1 MALPTI
7 ILDNTTGS
15 AIELK
20 QLAVIVPASGSVT
33 VSDFDSPSEVLND
46 KELQTALDAGDITV
60 TYMAVVLTLEQSK
73 ALIQPIT
80 ALDIKHNLT
89 ALVPPGVGDDDAAG
103 YSVGSN
109 WIDTVG
115 GSAYQCLDDA
125 TGAANWSKSGPS
137 AIPTGNTLWVDPI
150 NGDDGT
156 AVSGS
161 MATPGQF
168 LTIGAALAA
177 AAGGD
182 SVIVRPGTYA
192 ESGLTVPTDVS
203 LISEGGFRVTTVGDA
218 AAVSHVITLSDGS
231 YLQGFA
237 ITVPT
242 TASLAGVAHS
252 TGTATVYDLDLR
264 GDGLTGSG
272 DGILKTGTGKIVGG
286 NIRCSLGGMENL
298 LRVSAATLAL
308 DDVHVP
314 PSAGT
319 IENVTLT
326 EGTGRFQGQAHNV
339 GNPNVVD
346 CIHVAGTSTC
356 IIYSPNWFNMTNGLH
371 LAGDGVTVTIIG
383 GSVDPTAFSLLI
395 DPALTGV
402 GTVLVVS
409 STTVQPLFSFP
420 SAAIGTMQLNAT
432 FHQTLT
438 DVRNGESRVVGADM
452 VTGFP
457 ELGSG
462 LVVGEGSSY
471 SDGIKVISTDGTETM
486 VGSVVTGGSQVDE
499 TAAAQSRSGSTLTF
513 QGTGVGNAIYF
524 ASSRETTA
532 GAALK
537 HWAAKVTQVAAGVD
551 GSYVMEIWDG
561 AAWVGVGVQAS
572 SEVETYRYSSDVF
585 LRAASDEFL
594 QYGIDTETTWG
605 LATADEAGTVIGPS
619 YWVRWRITSTVT
631 TLPTFET
638 AWLSPS
644 QLQINSL
651 GRRRALG
658 LALWR
663 ETLIIGGNVFGESGG
678 VQSGNILVGSGGVP
692 TGWTQNA
699 PNSRL
704 NNSGDAIYTQL
715 IIPYSLC
722 TAFPLKI
729 TPVYSVEGS
738 QPVTVAPTGTVSV
751 LPVEVQGVDVADPA
765 GGLVP
770 IPRTLANTDTLTA
783 NAGQAV
789 GPTALT
795 GTTTTENF
803 ALSTVFSSFDINGYY
818 GGDLIMIRFEM
829 DSDGTPNQ
837 DLTMWTLI
845 LEGVAFS
852 DGGTL

>member
-1 MALPTI
+1 MSLPTI
-7 ILDNTTGS
+7 ILDNTTAS
-15 AIELK
+15 DIVLR
-20 QLAVIVPASGSVT
+20 QLAVTVPASGSYT
-33 VSDFDSPSEVLND
+33 VSDFNSPSEILND
-46 KELQTALDAGDITV
+46 EELQTALDAGDITV

-89 ALVPPGVGDDDAAG
+89 AVVPPGVGDDDAAG

-115 GSAYQCLDDA
+115 ESAFQCVDDT
-125 TGAANWSKSGPS
+125 TGAAIWAPSGSS

-150 NGDDGT
+150 NGDDVT

-182 SVIVRPGTYA
+182 TVIVRPGTYA
-192 ESGLTVPTDVS
+192 ESGLTIPAGVS
-203 LISEGGFRVTTVGDA
+203 LISEGGFLVTTVGDA
-218 AAVSHVITLSDGS
+218 AAVSHVITLSDAS
-231 YLQGFA
+231 YLQGF
-237 ITVPT
+237 TVTLPT
-242 TASLAGVAHS
+242 TASVAGVAHS
-252 TGTATVYDLDLR
+252 AGTATVYDLDFR

-272 DGILKTGTGKIVGG
+272 DGIAKTGAGKVVGG
-286 NIRCSLGGMENL
+286 NIRCSLGGMANL
-298 LRVSAATLAL
+298 LRVSAAVLAL

-314 PSAGT
+314 QSAGT
-319 IENVTLT
+319 IGNVTLT

-339 GNPNVVD
+339 GNSNVGD

-356 IIYSPNWFNMTNGLH
+356 IIFSPNWFAIPVGAH
-371 LAGDGVTVTIIG
+371 IAADGVAVTVIG
-383 GSVDPTAFSLLI
+383 GKIDPTVVSLLV

-402 GTVLVVS
+402 GTAITVS
-409 STTVQPLFSFP
+409 GTTVQPLFSFP

-438 DVRNGESRVVGADM
+438 STRDAESRVVGADL

-471 SDGIKVISTDGTETM
+471 SDGIKVITTDGTETM
-486 VGSVVTGGSQVDE
+486 VGSVVTGGSQTDE
-499 TAAAQSRSGSTLTF
+499 TAAAQSRSGSALTF
-513 QGTGVGNAIYF
+513 QGTAVGNAIYF

-537 HWAAKVTQVAAGVD
+537 HWGAQVTQVAAGVD
-551 GSYVMEIWDG
+551 GTYVIEIWDG

-572 SEVETYRYSSDVF
+572 SEVETYRYSNELF
-585 LRAASDEFL
+585 LRAASDEVL
-594 QYGIDTETTWG
+594 QYGIDTDTAWG
-605 LATADEAGTVIGPS
+605 LATADAAGAVIGPS
-619 YWVRWRITSTVT
+619 YWVRWRIATSVT

-638 AWLSPS
+638 TWLAPS
-644 QLQINSL
+644 HVQINKL
-651 GRRRALG
+651 GRRRAVG

-663 ETLIIGGNVFGESGG
+663 ESLIIGGNVFGESGG
-678 VQSGNILVGSGGVP
+678 VLSGNIPVGSGGLP

-699 PNSRL
+699 PNSRM
-704 NNSGDAIYTQL
+704 NSPGDAIYTQL
-715 IIPYSLC
+715 ILPETIC
-722 TAFPLKI
+722 TAFPLRI
-729 TPVYSVEGS
+729 TPVYTVEGS
-738 QPVTVAPTGTVSV
+738 QPVTTAPTGIVSV
-751 LPVEVQGVDVADPA
+751 LPTEVVGVPVADPA
-765 GGLVP
+765 GGIVP
-770 IPRTLANTDTLTA
+770 IPRALANTDTLTA
-783 NAGQAV
+783 NAAQAI

-795 GTTTTENF
+795 GLATTDNL
-803 ALSTVFSSFDINGYY
+803 ALSTVFSSFDINGFY
-818 GGDLIMIRFEM
+818 GGDLILIRFEM
-829 DSDGTPNQ
+829 DSDGSPNQ